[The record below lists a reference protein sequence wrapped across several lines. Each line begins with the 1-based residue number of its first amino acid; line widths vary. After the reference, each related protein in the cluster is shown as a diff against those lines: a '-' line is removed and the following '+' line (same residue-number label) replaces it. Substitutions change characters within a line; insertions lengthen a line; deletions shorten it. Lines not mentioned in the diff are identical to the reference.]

1 MRVHF
6 IVHEQYEAPGVIE
19 AWASRHGHAAT
30 YSRVYAGEPLPA
42 VGALDLLVVM
52 GGPQD
57 PSTSLSECPH
67 FDGPA
72 EMRLIAACVQAGRAV
87 LGVCLGAQLIG
98 QALGAPAERSP
109 EPEIGSFP
117 VMLTAAGIESAIL
130 AGFPEAFEAGH
141 WHGGMPGLTSGA
153 RVLATSA
160 GCPRQI
166 VEYGPLVYGF
176 QCHMEFTSAL
186 VEGLIEN
193 CADDL
198 RSLRERPFIQQ
209 PGQLRANRYG
219 EMNALLCGFLDR
231 LAAGLT
237 PATAGTDLTSS

>member
-1 MRVHF
+1 
-6 IVHEQYEAPGVIE
+6 
-19 AWASRHGHAAT
+19 
-30 YSRVYAGEPLPA
+30 
-42 VGALDLLVVM
+42 
-52 GGPQD
+52 
-57 PSTSLSECPH
+57 
-67 FDGPA
+67 
-72 EMRLIAACVQAGRAV
+72 
-87 LGVCLGAQLIG
+87 
-98 QALGAPAERSP
+98 
-109 EPEIGSFP
+109 
-117 VMLTAAGIESAIL
+117 
-130 AGFPEAFEAGH
+130 
-141 WHGGMPGLTSGA
+141 MPGLTSGA